1 MSIFDKALERLSKS
15 VAGQKPGV
23 ESASEQPDEE
33 KKLVGYVR
41 SKVEEI
47 RNSGSRVAQ
56 EGNWMTN
63 FAYLMGFDSVYW
75 DSQTRQFRVLNRPA
89 GTTNRNRI
97 QINKILPTCQRRQAR
112 ICQSAPKWEVRPDDA
127 SQEARD
133 QARLE
138 KELLSFY
145 IDKERVLQKRQNM
158 MMGLQ
163 ATGDYYMCVR
173 WNPRKG
179 DLLEAPM
186 DELEMPMEGLSGE
199 TPNPAPQDGMDSA
212 NANQGLL
219 GDEEGSL
226 GNAQAKMDYEHEG
239 DVEISLDSAFEI
251 FPDPLAVDL
260 DDAQYYIV
268 AKVRKLDYFVMQYPE
283 KGMLVKQEDA
293 WLISIQ
299 NEMRINSMVGQ
310 GPAQTGI
317 ALQTKDAAIELTYY
331 EKKSAKYPKGRM
343 VVTANGVLLLDE
355 ELPCGEFPHVKFS
368 DLPITNKFYSEA
380 IITHLRPI
388 QDQFNT
394 LIRKRA
400 QWTNIMLTGKWQAA
414 KGSQLQQEALNNQS
428 GEVLWYTPVPG
439 APPPQQMQVPVIPQ
453 YAYTEEDRLNGMFYD
468 IAGEGEISRGI
479 LPSASVPAI
488 GMQLLLEQDQ
498 NRISTIT
505 EQHEYAFAR
514 LGKLILMYLEKFVT
528 NERLLKI
535 ADPNAQYQIKDWS
548 GENLTSKHDVIVVRG
563 STAPQSLATKRND
576 ILNLFN
582 QGLYGNPQDP
592 QVRAKVLTDIEFGDV
607 SRVWAD
613 QSADF
618 AQIAKSIHEIES
630 GIIPQISEFDN
641 HPLHIQEKNR
651 YRKSDKYNALDTSK
665 QAILL
670 NDMDEHLKWLMKLT
684 APNFGMTVDPSSQVE
699 PQAAKMAQ
707 SMDQQATMDATNKLS
722 QLRQTLSQGQQ
733 PNEPLA

>member
-1 MSIFDKALERLSKS
+1 MSILDKALERLTKS
-15 VAGQKPGV
+15 MDGQKLDV
-23 ESASEQPDEE
+23 KSANDQPDDE

-63 FAYLMGFDSVYW
+63 FAYLLGFDSVYW
-75 DSQTRQFRVLNRPA
+75 DSHTRQFRVLNRPA
-89 GTTNRNRI
+89 GVTNRNRI

-145 IDKERVLQKRQNM
+145 VDKERVLQKRQHM

-163 ATGDYYMCVR
+163 ATGSYYMCVR

-186 DELEMPMEGLSGE
+186 DELEMPMDGLSDSI
-199 TPNPAPQDGMDSA
+199 PNENTSAP
-212 NANQGLL
+212 NQGLL
-219 GDEEGSL
+219 GDEMPEKPEIDT
-226 GNAQAKMDYEHEG
+226 APEMDSEYEG
-239 DVEISLDSAFEI
+239 DIEVSLDSAFEL
-251 FPDPLAVDL
+251 FPDPLATDL

-268 AKVRKLDYFVMQYPE
+268 AKVRKLDYFAQQYPE
-283 KGMLVKQEDA
+283 KGQLVKQEDA

-317 ALQTKDAAIELTYY
+317 ALQTKDAAIELVYY
-331 EKKSAKYPKGRM
+331 ERKSKKYPKGRM
-343 VVTANGVLLLDE
+343 VVTANGVLLQDE
-355 ELPCGEFPHVKFS
+355 ELPCGEFPHVKFDDVS
-368 DLPITNKFYSEA
+368 ITNKFYAEA

-394 LIRKRA
+394 LVRKRA
-400 QWTNIMLTGKWQAA
+400 QWTNLMLTGKWKAA

-428 GEVLWYTPVPG
+428 GEILYYTPVPG
-439 APPPQQMQVPVIPQ
+439 AQSPEQMQVPVIPQ
-453 YAYTEEDRLNGMFYD
+453 YAYTEEDKLNGMFYD

-479 LPSASVPAI
+479 LPSSSIPAI

-498 NRISTIT
+498 NRISTVT

-514 LGKLILMYLEKFVT
+514 LGKLILMYLENFVT

-618 AQIAKSIHEIES
+618 AQISKSIHEIET

-651 YRKSDKYNALDTSK
+651 YRKSDKYQSLDTSK

-684 APNFGMTVDPSSQVE
+684 APNFGMTVDPSQQVE
-699 PQAAKMAQ
+699 PQAAQMAQ
-707 SMDQQATMDATNKLS
+707 NMDNQASQQASGKLA
-722 QLRQTLSQGQQ
+722 QLRQTLSQPQGQ
-733 PNEPLA
+733 